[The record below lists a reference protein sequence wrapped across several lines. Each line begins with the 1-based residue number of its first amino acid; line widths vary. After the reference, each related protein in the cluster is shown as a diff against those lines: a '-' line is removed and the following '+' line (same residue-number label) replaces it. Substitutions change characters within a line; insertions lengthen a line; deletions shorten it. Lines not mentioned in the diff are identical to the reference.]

1 MNFDLASLQDKAYWE
16 ERDTVLPQFD
26 VEAMREAS
34 YEDPR
39 WIHYGPGNIFKA
51 YICALQ
57 QDLLDRGI
65 DDRGIVAVESF
76 SAASVDQVLLPYD
89 LLTLQVVMKAD
100 GGLDKRVIAS
110 ISEAIFSGAEA
121 GWNRL
126 KTIAENPKLAMISFT
141 ITEKGYNLT
150 APSGEYSPAV
160 LSDMAM
166 DPGKDLPKGTM
177 SQVAALLYHR
187 YMHGAHPITLV
198 SFDNFS
204 HNGEKLHDSV
214 LTIAKAWE
222 EKGVVDADFIAY
234 VEDQTKV
241 STPLTVIDRITP
253 RPSED
258 VADIL
263 TEQGLDAFKMTETEA
278 GGFFAPFVNVE
289 EAQYLV
295 IEDRFANGR
304 PKLEEAGV
312 YFTDAE
318 TADKFERMKVTTC
331 LNPLHTAMSPFGV
344 LLGHPTIAASMQDP
358 AIVALIHRIGY
369 TEGLPVVTDPGI
381 ISPKDFIDEVVE
393 HRFTNPFLPDTPERI
408 MTDTS
413 QKVGIR
419 FGETIKSYL
428 TSDEL
433 KVEDLR
439 GLPLGIAGWIRY
451 LMGIDDQGN
460 RYEISPDPLGDSLK
474 ETVKTLEFDNPDSLK
489 DQLREILGNVSLFRV
504 DLYEAGLGE
513 QIEGYVR
520 RMLEGPGSVRRLI
533 DEETATY

>member
-1 MNFDLASLQDKAYWE
+1 MNFNLASLQDKAYWE

-34 YEDPR
+34 FEDPR

-57 QDLLDRGI
+57 QDLLDKGL

-76 SAASVDQVLLPYD
+76 SAASVENVLLPYD

-110 ISEAIFSGAEA
+110 ISEAIFSGEEA

-126 KTIAENPKLAMISFT
+126 KTIVENPGLAMISFT
-141 ITEKGYNLT
+141 ITEKGYNLL
-150 APSGEYSPAV
+150 APSGDFSQSV
-160 LSDMAM
+160 LDDMAM
-166 DPGKDLPKGTM
+166 DPSKDIPKGTM

-187 YMHGAHPITLV
+187 YKNGAKPITLV

-204 HNGEKLHDSV
+204 HNGEKVHESV
-214 LTIAKAWE
+214 LTIARAWA
-222 EKGVVDADFIAY
+222 EKGVVDSDFIAY

-253 RPSED
+253 RPSEE

-318 TADKFERMKVTTC
+318 TTDNFERMKVTTC

-358 AIVALIHRIGY
+358 AIVALVKRIGY

-381 ISPKDFIDEVVE
+381 ISPKAFLDEVVE
-393 HRFTNPFLPDTPERI
+393 SRFPNPFLPDAPERI

-428 TSDEL
+428 ASDEL
-433 KVEDLR
+433 SVKDLR

-451 LMGIDDQGN
+451 LLGVDDKGES
-460 RYEISPDPLGDSLK
+460 YEISPDPLADTLK
-474 ETVKTLEFDNPDSLK
+474 EAVKTIEFGNPDSLQ
-489 DQLREILGNVSLFRV
+489 DQLQSILGNVSLFRV

-520 RMLEGPGSVRRLI
+520 RMIEGPGSVRKLI
-533 DEETATY
+533 DEEAATY

>member
-1 MNFDLASLQDKAYWE
+1 MKFNLASLQDKAYWE
-16 ERDTVLPQFD
+16 ERDVILPKFD

-39 WIHYGPGNIFKA
+39 WIHFGPGNIFKA

-65 DDRGIVAVESF
+65 EDRGIVAVESF
-76 SAASVDQVLLPYD
+76 SEASVDQVLLPYD

-100 GGLDKRVIAS
+100 GTLDKRVIAS

-121 GWNRL
+121 GWDRC
-126 KTIAENPKLAMISFT
+126 KKIVENPCFSMISFT
-141 ITEKGYNLT
+141 VTEKGYNLVN
-150 APSGEYSPAV
+150 SDGDFFPAV
-160 LSDMAM
+160 LEDMAM
-166 DPGKDLPKGTM
+166 DPAKDLPKGTM

-187 YMHGAHPITLV
+187 FRHGAKPITLV

-222 EKGVVDADFIAY
+222 EKGFVDSDFIAY
-234 VEDQTKV
+234 VEDQTQV

-253 RPSED
+253 RPSDD
-258 VADIL
+258 VAATL
-263 TEQGLDAFKMTETEA
+263 TEQGLDAFKMTKTEA
-278 GGFFAPFVNVE
+278 GGYFAPFVNVE

-295 IEDRFANGR
+295 IEDRFVNGR

-318 TADKFERMKVTTC
+318 TTDNFERMKVTTC

-344 LLGHPTIAASMQDP
+344 LLGHPTIAVSMEDP
-358 AIVALIHRIGY
+358 SIVSLIKRIGY

-381 ISPKDFIDEVVE
+381 ISPKDFLDEVVE
-393 HRFTNPFLPDTPERI
+393 SRFPNPFLPDTPERI

-428 TSDEL
+428 ASDEL
-433 KVEDLR
+433 DIDSLR

-451 LMGIDDQGN
+451 LIGIDDQG
-460 RYEISPDPLGDSLK
+460 RAYDISPDPLGESLQ
-474 ETVKTLEFDNPDSLK
+474 ETLKTVEWDKPESLQ
-489 DQLREILGNVSLFRV
+489 DQLRSILGNVSLFRV
-504 DLYEAGLGE
+504 DLYEAGLGDK
-513 QIEGYVR
+513 IEDYVR
-520 RMLEGPGSVRRLI
+520 KMLEGPGSVRRLL

>member
-1 MNFDLASLQDKAYWE
+1 MNFNLASLQDKAYWE

-34 YEDPR
+34 FEDPR

-57 QDLLDRGI
+57 QDLLDKGL

-76 SAASVDQVLLPYD
+76 SAASVENVLLPYD

-110 ISEAIFSGAEA
+110 ISEAIFSGEEA

-126 KTIAENPKLAMISFT
+126 KTIVENPGLAMISFT
-141 ITEKGYNLT
+141 ITEKGYNLL
-150 APSGEYSPAV
+150 ALSGDFSQSV
-160 LSDMAM
+160 LDDMAM
-166 DPGKDLPKGTM
+166 DPSKDIPKGTM

-187 YMHGAHPITLV
+187 YKNGAKPITLV

-204 HNGEKLHDSV
+204 HNGEKVHESV
-214 LTIAKAWE
+214 LTIARAWA
-222 EKGVVDADFIAY
+222 EKGVVDSDFIAY

-253 RPSED
+253 RPSEE

-318 TADKFERMKVTTC
+318 TTDNFERMKVTTC

-358 AIVALIHRIGY
+358 AIVALVKRIGY

-381 ISPKDFIDEVVE
+381 ISPKAFLDEVVE
-393 HRFTNPFLPDTPERI
+393 SRFPNPFLPDAPERI

-428 TSDEL
+428 ASDEL
-433 KVEDLR
+433 SVKDLR

-451 LMGIDDQGN
+451 LLGVDDKGES
-460 RYEISPDPLGDSLK
+460 YEISPDPLADTLK
-474 ETVKTLEFDNPDSLK
+474 EAVKTIEFGNPDSLQ
-489 DQLREILGNVSLFRV
+489 DQLQSILGNVSLFRV
-504 DLYEAGLGE
+504 DLYEARLGE

-520 RMLEGPGSVRRLI
+520 RMIEGPGSVRKLI
-533 DEETATY
+533 DEEAATY